1 MEPAPDKSTPRGN
14 RPRRPAGP
22 RMADGPAQRAG
33 DPRALARAAADYVDA
48 HQAATLVRRSCLPP
62 LALRIVW

>member
-22 RMADGPAQRAG
+22 RMEDGPAQRAE
-33 DPRALARAAADYVDA
+33 DPRALARAADCVDSR
-48 HQAATLVRRSCLPP
+48 QAATLVRRSCLPP